1 MASDGALDDAA
12 TSVGT
17 DSALFSLDD
26 VAKEAGTA
34 PAAPASVSRWF
45 EKASTRAAPAGVLL
59 TRLSA
64 SSFFMAATLWPLT
77 ASNAMPFTMPF
88 CCANVPSTTST
99 TTTAPLL

>member
-1 MASDGALDDAA
+1 MASDRALDDAA
-12 TSVGT
+12 TADGT
-17 DSALFSLDD
+17 DSALFSSDD
-26 VAKEAGTA
+26 VAKEAGAA
-34 PAAPASVSRWF
+34 PAAPASGSRSF

-77 ASNAMPFTMPF
+77 ASNVIPVMMPF